1 MRRRILSLV
10 ASLGLLLPAGVF
22 APEVGAARVQ
32 LVPSA
37 GPAAP
42 VLAPDGA
49 ALESFQS
56 APNAQVPAEYTPA
69 AETPSLRLYMNRSDA
84 KLIVEDRRNGKLW
97 SSNPLAPLS
106 DQKTILDDAVFQ
118 LNYTNARRQMTNL
131 ASSAS
136 EKPELTFQNIQNGVR
151 AVYDIQKLKL
161 KISVDYT
168 LKEEARADGQGF
180 VGFLEVTI
188 PDGGVQEGGDCS
200 SPTSTSCFMV
210 VTLELLPLFGAA
222 PVGSDGYLMIPDESG
237 AIVTFKP
244 EYPQYRQRYSAAIYG
259 ADAAAQAFQTGSGG
273 SSFRNDRPRMP
284 IWGLKDGE
292 AAYAGIVTKGQYQA
306 NINGYLAGY
315 ITNANRAS
323 TEFVYRRQASIPRR
337 RTLFVNRIEDNLIP
351 GDRQVRY
358 VILNG
363 EDANYAGMAK
373 AYRDYLMKSR
383 GMKKLP
389 DQPARPLIDLYMGA
403 LRRSS
408 FRDDFLP
415 MTTFDQGIAI
425 MQSFLDKG
433 VKDFDVQLIGWND
446 GGERGYWP
454 RRYPAEG
461 ELGGNAGLQRLTDYA
476 HKNGLRVF
484 LQDNYLYGY
493 TISSGG
499 IFGQI
504 PIVRNLW
511 PNWSYGFNTR
521 FDTMRGVNK
530 LPVFGGSGGG
540 SRSVGFY
547 LVNPVISRQ
556 SYVER
561 DYPKHKSLGV
571 DGVSLLLMGTIVA
584 SDTNERYPLSRDQVA
599 EEWMK
604 MADRSRELLGGAFIT
619 GSNDYVLGRTDRV
632 YDAPVDSNDAFGD
645 LAVPVYHIAT
655 QGLVTRNTFAVN
667 LRNDPKT
674 EILRQIEWGMQPVY
688 MLTNQPTADLI
699 RTGFNRLYSGAA
711 AEWIEPAAK
720 EYKQMRDEFGYLS
733 GKFITTHEMLAPRV
747 NRVTYEDG
755 SQVSVN
761 YNPTPYEGPGGRID
775 AFSYVLRKAGGR

>member
-1 MRRRILSLV
+1 MRRRIVSLV
-10 ASLGLLLPAGVF
+10 ASLGLLLPAGVLP
-22 APEVGAARVQ
+22 AEVGAARVQ
-32 LVPSA
+32 FVPSA
-37 GPAAP
+37 GPAAA

-49 ALESFQS
+49 VLESFQS

-69 AETPSLRLYMNRSDA
+69 AETPNLRLYMNRSDA

-136 EKPELTFQNIQNGVR
+136 ERPELTFQNIQNGVR

-168 LKEEARADGQGF
+168 LKEEARADGQGT

-259 ADAAAQAFQTGSGG
+259 ADAAAQAFQTGG

-284 IWGLKDGE
+284 IWGLKDGA
-292 AAYAGIVTKGQYQA
+292 AAYAGIVTKGQFQA

-315 ITNANRAS
+315 ITSANRAS

-351 GDRQVRY
+351 GERQVRY
-358 VILNG
+358 VLLNG

-373 AYRDYLMKSR
+373 SYRDYLMKSR
-383 GMKKLP
+383 GLKKLA

-408 FRDDFLP
+408 FRDDVIT
-415 MTTFDQGIAI
+415 MTTFDQGTSI
-425 MQSFLDKG
+425 MQSFLDRG

-446 GGERGYWP
+446 GGDRGYWP

-461 ELGGNAGLQRLTDYA
+461 KLGGNDGLRRLTDFA
-476 HKNGLRVF
+476 HKNGLRVY

-504 PIVRNLW
+504 PYVRNIW

-530 LPVFGGSGGG
+530 LPVFSGTRTGGSTNA
-540 SRSVGFY
+540 GFY
-547 LVNPVISRQ
+547 LLNPAVAQRD
-556 SYVER
+556 YVER
-561 DYPKHKSLGV
+561 DFPKHKSIGV
-571 DGVSLLLMGTIVA
+571 DGVGLVFMGTYIA
-584 SDTNERYPLSRDQVA
+584 SDTNERFPFSRDQVA

-604 MADRSRELLGGAFIT
+604 MADRSRELLGGSFVT
-619 GSNDYVLGRTDRV
+619 GSNDYVLGHTDRV
-632 YDAPVDSNDAFGD
+632 YDAPVDSVDAFGD

-667 LRNDPKT
+667 LRNDPQT
-674 EILRQIEWGMQPVY
+674 EVLRQIEWGMQPTY
-688 MLTNQPTADLI
+688 QLTYAPTASLI
-699 RTGFNRLYSGAA
+699 RSPGNRLYSGAVE
-711 AEWIEPAAK
+711 EWIEPAAK
-720 EYKQMRDEFGYLS
+720 EYKQMREEFGYLN
-733 GKFITTHEMLAPRV
+733 GKFITAHEILAPRV

-755 SQVSVN
+755 SQISVN

-775 AFSYVLRKAGGR
+775 AFGYVLRKAGGR